1 MLNLKK
7 QSLKEEI
14 LDTQLLNVTGHSLGG
29 HLASA
34 FTLLFPSISTTT
46 TFDSAS
52 LIDAFIET
60 KNTLLAPIELES
72 HDMDWLVDSLAVINL
87 LYTLDNSF
95 TLAKANELPP
105 LASSDEY
112 TELEGMMSY
121 LARLFYLIPIPITM

>member
-1 MLNLKK
+1 M
-7 QSLKEEI
+7 
-14 LDTQLLNVTGHSLGG
+14 
-29 HLASA
+29 
-34 FTLLFPSISTTT
+34 FPSISTTT